1 MLRSSRGYRVS
12 DELVVDSPH
21 SQSQSS
27 DQQGSETVPL
37 NRRLLPMYDPLS
49 RAAEKE
55 RSRLRSAENAVHII
69 PFILALCGFILWFFS
84 GLESRV

>member
-12 DELVVDSPH
+12 DELVVDSQP
-21 SQSQSS
+21 QSS

-37 NRRLLPMYDPLS
+37 NRRLLPMFNPLS

-69 PFILALCGFILWFFS
+69 PFVLALCGFILLFFS
-84 GLESRV
+84 GLESSA